1 MIRIKTYDDF
11 KKVLTNLE
19 EHNVEKISVY
29 HHVSKKKYNKKNL
42 KHNERV
48 IIVDHEDNKIPNK
61 NAVNEWNKLPSD
73 IGKLT
78 TLKHLNLN
86 YCYLKSLPPEI
97 GQLNSLAELNL
108 QNNSITSLPPEI
120 GQLTSLKTLRLS
132 NNNLKSLPPEIG
144 QLTSLEDLQLDMT
157 ELLSLPI
164 ELSRLKYLK
173 KLNLLDTFI
182 TKIPHQIETI
192 PNIVINYSPPVLFNI
207 PLDYNGLNNLVFIS
221 KKKSLTMG
229 TISGLSKD
237 MFTCI

>member
-11 KKVLTNLE
+11 KKVLINLE

-86 YCYLKSLPPEI
+86 YCYLK
-97 GQLNSLAELNL
+97 
-108 QNNSITSLPPEI
+108 SLPPEI

-192 PNIVINYSPPVLFNI
+192 PNIVINYSPPVFFNI
-207 PLDYNGLNNLVFIS
+207 PLDFNGLNNLVFIS